1 MDFEREPLRKFL
13 HGHDQITYQRFG
25 SKRRSFVEIETY
37 PPHGFHRSLVGYHA
51 RRIVP
56 LARSGQ
62 IFAVIAGQHDT
73 LHRRCPREGEFQQGT
88 LIPELQP
95 FADRLRRSGH
105 QMRRRIER
113 TGRIVLDG
121 RKHQQTVRPHR
132 RGRINGFVRGS
143 LRHIDIPTF
152 RFAPLQGI
160 GRPVHTDFIPGFPR
174 YGDSI
179 ERCACLGMIYRQP
192 HGRNFRLQYRFR
204 HEIFGTA
211 RKYRACERNYH
222 DSLFHHFLT
231 FQLPNSFR
239 FNIILR
245 PDTRGDATLQP
256 HLRYLDCRCL
266 ILDNVLHAFN
276 FKRLN
281 NPSVPNRPGRQGY
294 AVTTNNQKHSEI
306 RIN

>member
-1 MDFEREPLRKFL
+1 
-13 HGHDQITYQRFG
+13 
-25 SKRRSFVEIETY
+25 
-37 PPHGFHRSLVGYHA
+37 
-51 RRIVP
+51 
-56 LARSGQ
+56 
-62 IFAVIAGQHDT
+62 
-73 LHRRCPREGEFQQGT
+73 
-88 LIPELQP
+88 
-95 FADRLRRSGH
+95 
-105 QMRRRIER
+105 MRRRIER

-192 HGRNFRLQYRFR
+192 HGRNF
-204 HEIFGTA
+204 
-211 RKYRACERNYH
+211 
-222 DSLFHHFLT
+222 
-231 FQLPNSFR
+231 QLPNSFR